1 MTEEEFAALSD
12 EEISRMSAPPEITG
26 SSAPQPDEEPQD
38 DPADADAAAG
48 DPVEAGSPDPA
59 AGPDESL
66 DPGEDDAA
74 GNPAPGAAEGPT
86 EAGADGRTQAAPQPG
101 DDAAQPAADAAPVE
115 IDYKAVYEKV
125 MAPFKANGKEI
136 KLQSPDEVVQLMQ
149 MGANY
154 TKKLQ
159 ALQPNLKLLKML
171 ENNGLLD
178 ETKLNYLIDI
188 DRKNPAAIQKLV
200 RDSGIDPMEIDTQSD
215 PGYRPGNHGVSDAEM
230 RFTTTLDEIVSTQHG
245 QSLVVDINKTWDA
258 QSKDALWNDPE
269 VLRVLT
275 EQKESGTFDAIK
287 AEVDRRKMLGYI
299 GNVPF
304 LQAYLAVG
312 REMQDQGHLT
322 QPQRATGGSNQIP
335 GSQTGRVVDTRVA
348 TRKPS
353 AVVNNDKA
361 RAASPVRTQPVQAAS
376 EINFLA
382 MSDEDFAKHA
392 ELMKR
397 L

>member
-12 EEISRMSAPPEITG
+12 EEISRMSSPPEITE
-26 SSAPQPDEEPQD
+26 STTTETESQD
-38 DPADADAAAG
+38 DPADADAAVG
-48 DPVEAGSPDPA
+48 DPVETGSPDPA

-66 DPGEDDAA
+66 DSGEDDAA

-86 EAGADGRTQAAPQPG
+86 EAGADGRPQGAPQPG

-115 IDYKAVYEKV
+115 IDYKAAFEKI
-125 MAPFKANGKEI
+125 MAPFKANGKEV
-136 KLQSPDEVVQLMQ
+136 KLQSPEEVVQLMQ

-159 ALQPNLKLLKML
+159 SLQPNLKLLKML

-178 ETKLNYLIDI
+178 ETKLNFLIDV

-200 RDSGIDPMEIDTQSD
+200 KDSGIDPMEIDTQVD
-215 PGYRPGNHGVSDAEM
+215 PGYRPGNHSVSDAEM
-230 RFTTTLDEIVSTQHG
+230 RFNSTLEDVVSTQHG
-245 QSLVVDINKTWDA
+245 QSLVVEINKTWDA

-275 EQKESGTFDAIK
+275 EQKENGTFDAIK
-287 AEVDRRKMLGYI
+287 AEVERRRMLGYV

-304 LQAYLAVG
+304 IQAYLSVG
-312 REMQDQGHLT
+312 REMQDQGHLS
-322 QPQRATGGSNQIP
+322 QPQRATSGSIQGS
-335 GSQTGRVVDTRVA
+335 GSQAAGRVVDTRVA
-348 TRKPS
+348 PRKPS

-361 RAASPVRTQPVQAAS
+361 RAASPVRTQATQAAP